1 MSLKNSK
8 TSSRALVGVDVNG
21 EVYGITVYNCLSNF
35 GFVIGDTV
43 TIAKPDFRELKSFQ
57 IPAQPPIHV
66 ECLKWVRVATPT
78 QIKKNGVALTDSV
91 VARAF
96 TTTQTK

>member
-43 TIAKPDFRELKSFQ
+43 TIAKPDFRELKFSNSR
-57 IPAQPPIHV
+57 PAANPRGMSEMGPCGDAHPDQ
-66 ECLKWVRVATPT
+66 EKRS
-78 QIKKNGVALTDSV
+78 GTDGFGGGKSIYDH
-91 VARAF
+91 
-96 TTTQTK
+96 TD